1 MRHSKTWPAGAARAN
16 AGGGVTAKP
25 RRAGFLKGI
34 ALLLLHHREE
44 EGPPDELALAVLG
57 TKSLGSSHVA

>member
-16 AGGGVTAKP
+16 AGGGVTARP

-44 EGPPDELALAVLG
+44 EGRPGRLAQVVLG
-57 TKSLGSSHVA
+57 TKSPGSFHVA